1 MLIYKTQSIC
11 LDRLGSA
18 TSFLTYRTFSFS
30 WKASCGLFLPFK
42 KPPTLSEQPGFV
54 CSHASVWTWTLLTS
68 AAAPDS
74 QCWVRKCLGSV
85 WNPWLKLC
93 LFLTGSV
100 FSKGAERV
108 IHRFERLI
116 SENGIDVTE
125 PTVKLLEPSL
135 KECKNQKSD
144 QKKKTLVCLAT
155 GFYPD
160 HVEVSWEVN
169 GAKVSDGVA
178 TDAAAQRDG
187 DYYKISSR
195 LRVAVKLWFD
205 DRTEFKCIVGF
216 FNGTKTVNISKTLKG
231 IKGQKSCSGS
241 FTGQIN

>member
-1 MLIYKTQSIC
+1 M
-11 LDRLGSA
+11 
-18 TSFLTYRTFSFS
+18 
-30 WKASCGLFLPFK
+30 
-42 KPPTLSEQPGFV
+42 
-54 CSHASVWTWTLLTS
+54 
-68 AAAPDS
+68 
-74 QCWVRKCLGSV
+74 
-85 WNPWLKLC
+85 
-93 LFLTGSV
+93 
-100 FSKGAERV
+100 
-108 IHRFERLI
+108 I

-125 PTVKLLEPSL
+125 PTVKLLEPSP
-135 KECKNQKSD
+135 KECKN

-160 HVEVSWEVN
+160 HVDVSWEVN

-195 LRVAVKLWFD
+195 LRVAAKLWFD

-216 FNGTKTVNISKTLKG
+216 FNGTEIVYDSKTLKG
-231 IKGQKSCSGS
+231 IKGQKNCSGS